1 MVERGLQETK
11 LITHKTNCLV
21 KENDNHLKE
30 IEDILKKDRRYLIL
44 DHIPEERKD
53 MLLAYLDDLEKRG
66 PPPPPTA
73 SEPSRRI
80 IK

>member
-1 MVERGLQETK
+1 M
-11 LITHKTNCLV
+11 V
-21 KENDNHLKE
+21 KENENYLKE
-30 IEDILKKDRRYLIL
+30 IEDILKNDRRYLTMDYIA
-44 DHIPEERKD
+44 DERKEL
-53 MLLAYLDDLEKRG
+53 LLAYLDDLEKRG

>member
-1 MVERGLQETK
+1 M
-11 LITHKTNCLV
+11 V
-21 KENDNHLKE
+21 KENENYLKE
-30 IEDILKKDRRYLIL
+30 IEDILKNDRRYLIL
-44 DHIPEERKD
+44 DHIPDDRKE
-53 MLLAYLDDLEKRG
+53 LLISYLDDLEKRG